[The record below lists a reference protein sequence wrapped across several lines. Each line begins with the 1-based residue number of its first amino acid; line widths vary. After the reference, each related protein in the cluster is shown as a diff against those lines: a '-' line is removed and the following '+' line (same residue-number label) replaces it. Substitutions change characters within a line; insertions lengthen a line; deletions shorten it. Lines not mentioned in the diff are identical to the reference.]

1 MYHPAWRPISAYA
14 LLSATAMNGAFVVG
28 ATALLLGHFAEAAA
42 IAGALGVYAVGMAWQ
57 LIAIELAARR
67 VARDRCES
75 IHSLSWKLIG
85 AGLLT
90 HYIYLI
96 RVATAMRAREIEW
109 RGIRYRLG
117 GPRKIHLLHYR
128 PYQPKLT
135 APDAHVSL

>member
-1 MYHPAWRPISAYA
+1 
-14 LLSATAMNGAFVVG
+14 ATAMNGAFVVG
-28 ATALLLGHFAEAAA
+28 ATALLLRHFGEAAA

-67 VARDRCES
+67 VARDRGEP

-90 HYIYLI
+90 HYVYLI
-96 RVATAMRAREIEW
+96 SVATAMRAREIEW

-128 PYQPKLT
+128 
-135 APDAHVSL
+135 